1 MSIVI
6 VGGNERMERQYK
18 ELCQKYRCR
27 AKVFTK
33 TEGMSGKIGSPDLL
47 VLFTGTMSHKMLQG
61 ALCGVKG
68 KSTVIARSH
77 SSSMAALRAILQT
90 HAPAAAE

>member
-6 VGGNERMERQYK
+6 VGGNECMERQYK
-18 ELCQKYRCR
+18 DLCREYRCR

-33 TEGMSGKIGSPDLL
+33 TDGMSGKIGSPDLL
-47 VLFTGTMSHKMLQG
+47 VRFTGAMSHKMLQG

-68 KSTVIARSH
+68 KNTVIARSH

-90 HAPAAAE
+90 HAPLPAE